1 MDSLL
6 SKRKLSIN
14 NKTKKDKKTV
24 NKKDKRLLGMCMP
37 TMIFLLLF
45 NYIPMFGL
53 ILAFKDFRYD
63 KGIFGSEW
71 VGFANFEFFLKS
83 DNAWRITRN
92 TIGFN
97 LLFIVLGLIVA
108 VVFALIINEVKS
120 KNGRKFY
127 QTTMFLPYF
136 LSWVVVGYML
146 YAFLNQNYGIVN
158 NVLVGLGMEPVKW
171 YMDANKWIVLL
182 PLIFIWKSVG
192 YSSVIYYAGLLSID
206 SAYYESAALD
216 GATRGQ
222 MMRYISLPHIVPL
235 MIIMTILNIG
245 KIFNS
250 DFGLFFQATMDSS
263 ALYPV
268 TDVLDTYVYRAL
280 KVTGDVGMSSA
291 VGFYQS
297 VVGFCVVVLANGI
310 IRKID
315 KENAMF

>member
-1 MDSLL
+1 MQSAL
-6 SKRKLSIN
+6 N
-14 NKTKKDKKTV
+14 NKGLQLNKKKSLGRSKDKK
-24 NKKDKRLLGMCMP
+24 LLGMCMP
-37 TMIFLLLF
+37 TIIFLLLF

-53 ILAFKDFRYD
+53 VLAFKDFRYD

-71 VGFANFEFFLKS
+71 IGFQNFEFFLKS

-97 LLFIVLGLIVA
+97 LLFIILGLVVSVA
-108 VVFALIINEVKS
+108 FALMINEVRS

-146 YAFLNQNYGIVN
+146 YAFLNQNYGIIN
-158 NVLVGLGMEPVKW
+158 SLLVTLGMEPVKW
-171 YMDANKWIVLL
+171 YMDADKWIILL
-182 PLIFIWKSVG
+182 PLIQVWKSVG
-192 YSSVIYYAGLLSID
+192 YGSVIYYAGLIGID
-206 SAYYESAALD
+206 NAYYESAALD
-216 GATRGQ
+216 GANRFQ
-222 MMRYISLPHIVPL
+222 MMCYISIPHIKPL
-235 MIIMTILNIG
+235 MIVMTILNIG

-250 DFGLFFQATMDSS
+250 DFGLFYQATMDSS

-297 VVGFCVVVLANGI
+297 VVGFVFVVIANAI

>member
-1 MDSLL
+1 
-6 SKRKLSIN
+6 
-14 NKTKKDKKTV
+14 
-24 NKKDKRLLGMCMP
+24 MCIP
-37 TMIFLLLF
+37 ALAFLLLF
-45 NYIPMFGL
+45 NYIPMGGL
-53 ILAFKDFRYD
+53 ILAFKNFRYD
-63 KGIFGSEW
+63 KGIFGSDW
-71 VGFANFEFFLKS
+71 AGLNNFKFFLSS

-92 TIGFN
+92 TLGFN
-97 LLFIVLGLIVA
+97 LLFLFLGT
-108 VVFALIINEVKS
+108 VFAVIIALLINEVAS

-146 YAFLNQNYGIVN
+146 MAFLDQNNGIMN
-158 NVLVGLGMEPVKW
+158 SLLEKMGRDPVMW
-171 YMDANKWIVLL
+171 YMKPKIWVFLL
-182 PLIFIWKSVG
+182 PFIYIWKSVG
-192 YSSVIYYAGLLSID
+192 YNSVIYYASLLSID
-206 SAYYESAALD
+206 NSYYEAASLD
-216 GATRGQ
+216 GASRLQ
-222 MMRYISLPHIVPL
+222 KIWYITLPHLKPL
-235 MIIMTILNIG
+235 IIMMTILGIG

-297 VVGFCVVVLANGI
+297 VVGFILVLTANTI

-315 KENAMF
+315 KDSAMF